1 MPIMIIIIAFKF
13 SPSLVLSLSSALN
26 FLLVQ
31 LRVLKIRQF
40 SKTLTRKLLI
50 RVKIYIVFALLI
62 IIQLER

>member
-1 MPIMIIIIAFKF
+1 MPIIIIIIAFKF
-13 SPSLVLSLSSALN
+13 SPSLVSSLLSALN

-31 LRVLKIRQF
+31 SRALKIRQF

-62 IIQLER
+62 IIRSER